1 MFLNNSY
8 FNVLRKIDSSWEE
21 RQSSRSQEKGKYK
34 FWRRRLSR
42 SSSGSTLKSHN
53 HSNSFSSSSESG
65 LYSGDVNSGYYG
77 DDEIDPC
84 PKCTTDLPIGGSRAE
99 IDDYD
104 VISIEVNVR
113 KTKDKNAGKSYIR
126 NQESPD
132 FEEFVVIPS
141 SREEFCSGN
150 FRQSTPK
157 KCLGTNKDRTFNTKE
172 AGTIDHVFVTC
183 TPRVTGSVPSS
194 ERDGPIQER
203 CAQGNHSTSCSCIST
218 PQKLIRF
225 RLYAPPRCSSDNGV
239 WWKENIKWQLRQ
251 RNKTQTENFTQ
262 LREVKTNAKP
272 KIRINRELAD
282 YLNKYG
288 EFRPHSE
295 ALNTAFVET
304 EQNVINQSEIL
315 DAIRS
320 HGGKTTRLRSNSVAQ
335 RAKAYMESQNL
346 TKESSVK
353 DTDEEDSGHAMDGLR
368 RRPRSKSQYR
378 DRLLV
383 PRWRESVL
391 NQLQMRNFLECKY
404 FTDAIVRRT
413 LSQLSISVSQTVS
426 QSVEVLT
433 DYDVI
438 TEDDVSRLESNGKAI
453 NASQSISQGY
463 HSSPPGAF
471 TIRNLDLVY
480 GKH

>member
-8 FNVLRKIDSSWEE
+8 FNVLRKIDSSWKE
-21 RQSSRSQEKGKYK
+21 RHSSRSREKGRYK
-34 FWRRRLSR
+34 FWKRSLSR
-42 SSSGSTLKSHN
+42 SSSESTLKSHN
-53 HSNSFSSSSESG
+53 HSNSFSSSGESG

-84 PKCTTDLPIGGSRAE
+84 PKCATDLPIGGARAE

-113 KTKDKNAGKSYIR
+113 KTRDKYSGK
-126 NQESPD
+126 NCFQNPELQD

-157 KCLGTNKDRTFNTKE
+157 KCHGTHKDRTFNSEE
-172 AGTIDHVFVTC
+172 AGTMGHVFVTC

-194 ERDGPIQER
+194 ERDGPIQKH
-203 CAQGNHSTSCSCIST
+203 CDYGNHTSCSCIST

-225 RLYAPPRCSSDNGV
+225 RLYAPPRCSNDTGV

-251 RNKTQTENFTQ
+251 RNKTQTESFTQ
-262 LREVKTNAKP
+262 LQEVRTSSAKS
-272 KIRINRELAD
+272 KVRINRELAD

-288 EFRPHSE
+288 EFRPHKD
-295 ALNTAFVET
+295 ALNTAFVEA
-304 EQNVINQSEIL
+304 EPNVINQTEIL

-320 HGGKTTRLRSNSVAQ
+320 HGGKATRLRSNSVAQ
-335 RAKAYMESQNL
+335 RAKAYMESK
-346 TKESSVK
+346 KEFSVK
-353 DTDEEDSGHAMDGLR
+353 DTDEEDSGHAVEGMGR
-368 RRPRSKSQYR
+368 RSRSKSQYR

-383 PRWRESVL
+383 PRWRESVF
-391 NQLQMRNFLECKY
+391 NQLHMRNFLECKY

-413 LSQLSISVSQTVS
+413 LSQLSISVSQTTS
-426 QSVEVLT
+426 HSVEVLT

-438 TEDDVSRLESNGKAI
+438 TEDDVTRLETNTKAM